1 MLIRTDTLPW
11 PIDQRLI
18 NILQHEINAAGINGN
33 SGAVLNFRDPE
44 YDHVTGGYHPVE
56 VSIAADGSI
65 RYITDFAL
73 YGCPPH
79 VELCKEIDFDF
90 GLRTLQHMSREYPIK
105 QGRELYD
112 LWEANFINYHQSGV
126 YRVDVAAGG

>member
-18 NILQHEINAAGINGN
+18 NILQREINAAGINDNG
-33 SGAVLNFRDPE
+33 GAVLNFRDPE
-44 YDHVTGGYHPVE
+44 YDIVTGGYHPVE
-56 VSIAADGSI
+56 VSVATDGSI

-73 YGCPPH
+73 YGYPPH

-90 GLRTLQHMSREYPIK
+90 GLRRFQHMSRELPIHR
-105 QGRELYD
+105 GRDLYD
-112 LWEANFINYHQSGV
+112 LWESNFISYYEMKA
-126 YRVDVAAGG
+126 YRVDVSAGE